1 MSRTRFR
8 LPIVAVV
15 LALAGFAAPLAG
27 AENRTPN
34 PELDLNVDHW
44 TAVSGA
50 RSWMLFDAD
59 GCHTTVDSGGLNL
72 ESAQSGPHQ
81 AFSTHGGCIEAT
93 AEETVCFGMKYNN
106 GGANVT
112 LSLRQF
118 TDAACGNSAGQSN
131 AIGGPSPS
139 GFAELSGCT
148 TLGAGTLSFWIETSS
163 LTPNTTS
170 GFTMVAD
177 RFYVLPGIRVFGE
190 DFETESL
197 CRWD

>member
-8 LPIVAVV
+8 RPLVTAL
-15 LALAGFAAPLAG
+15 LALAATIAPLAG

-34 PELDLNVDHW
+34 AELDFNADDW
-44 TAVSGA
+44 TPVNGA

-59 GCHTTVDSGGLNL
+59 GCHATVDSGGLNL
-72 ESAQSGPHQ
+72 ESVQTGPHQ
-81 AFSTHGGCIEAT
+81 AFSTHGGCIEAV
-93 AEETVCFGMKYNN
+93 AEETVCYGMKYNN

-118 TDAACGNSAGQSN
+118 TDAACSNSASQSN
-131 AIGGPSPS
+131 TTGGPSPS
-139 GFAELSGCT
+139 GFAEVSGCT
-148 TLGAGTLSFWIETSS
+148 TLAAGTLSFWIETTS

-177 RFYVLPGIRVFGE
+177 RFYVLPGIRVFGD